1 MRRPPLPHGG
11 GRGAL
16 SVSQYGRLLYTEAI
30 ARDLYPLTRFQD
42 RTTPPRQHQGHLTIS
57 LLIRFLNDDGDGDQF
72 ADSNNHGSLPRTF
85 SVNRIRALA
94 LRRLAYSKRLLKGR
108 ASRFPVEAIYN
119 RFDESYC
126 FTCRFASY
134 LNIPVY
140 SFVA

>member
-1 MRRPPLPHGG
+1 MGG

-42 RTTPPRQHQGHLTIS
+42 LTTPPRQHQGHLTIS
-57 LLIRFLNDDGDGDQF
+57 LLVSF
-72 ADSNNHGSLPRTF
+72 
-85 SVNRIRALA
+85 
-94 LRRLAYSKRLLKGR
+94 LKGL

-126 FTCRFASY
+126 FTCRLASY